1 MTKVCLLLFQNSRKE
16 TLVNLEPEGLH
27 IVNLDNFD
35 EIEYFKEDNRI
46 VLKRVGLFSDSTE
59 ALTLQGE
66 KANRLKRILDSEIE
80 NESIRE

>member
-1 MTKVCLLLFQNSRKE
+1 M
-16 TLVNLEPEGLH
+16 LVNLEPEGLH

-66 KANRLKRILDSEIE
+66 KANRLKRILDSEVE

>member
-1 MTKVCLLLFQNSRKE
+1 M
-16 TLVNLEPEGLH
+16 LVNLKPEGLH

-46 VLKRVGLFSDSTE
+46 VLKRIGSFPDSTE
-59 ALTLQGE
+59 TLTLQGE